1 MQTNRVPIPDAPEQS
16 SFHSAFTQ
24 ARGESRS
31 VGVEMIRSKDPEPTK
46 SELPTYE
53 VRIEKRSGK
62 RSADTAR
69 WNELGQ
75 QGWELV
81 SVVGKQAYF
90 RRIAVRR

>member
-1 MQTNRVPIPDAPEQS
+1 MQTNRVPVPGVAERSP
-16 SFHSAFTQ
+16 FHSAFSQ
-24 ARGESRS
+24 ARRESR
-31 VGVEMIRSKDPEPTK
+31 GAGIEMIRSKDPDPMEP
-46 SELPTYE
+46 ERPTYE

-69 WNELGQ
+69 WNELGR

-81 SVVGKQAYF
+81 SVVGKKAYF